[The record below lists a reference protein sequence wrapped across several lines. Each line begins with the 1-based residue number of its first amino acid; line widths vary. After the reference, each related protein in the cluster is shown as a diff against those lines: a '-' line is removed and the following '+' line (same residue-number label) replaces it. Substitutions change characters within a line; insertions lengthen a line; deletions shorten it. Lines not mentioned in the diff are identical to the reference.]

1 MRLLGAIVLLLV
13 TSAFVLADFTSTS
26 ARVEIDTLLS
36 RLEQSGC
43 EFYRNGGWY
52 SATEAKSHLR
62 KKLQAAGAVQNSTE
76 LFIDRLASKSSM
88 SGKPYLVRCSGS
100 EPVESKAWLTDQ
112 LRRCARRR
120 SASEASIASTARRRT
135 R

>member
-1 MRLLGAIVLLLV
+1 MRPLGAIVLLLV
-13 TSAFVLADFTSTS
+13 TSPFVLADFTSTS

-43 EFYRNGGWY
+43 EFYRNGDWY

-62 KKLQAAGAVQNSTE
+62 KKLQAAGAVNSTE

-112 LRRCARRR
+112 L
-120 SASEASIASTARRRT
+120 EEMRT
-135 R
+135 PP